1 MKKPRSTRRKYC
13 TYRLRDQNVREEFV
27 IALANRYDALYNGL
41 DDEEE
46 AVQDVEQ
53 EWSKVKEMYIHLRGS
68 TWQDQEREEGMD
80 ERRHLETC

>member
-1 MKKPRSTRRKYC
+1 M
-13 TYRLRDQNVREEFV
+13 REEFV

>member
-1 MKKPRSTRRKYC
+1 MKKPRSKRRKYC
-13 TYRLRDQNVREEFV
+13 AYRLRDKNVREEFV

-68 TWQDQEREEGMD
+68 T
-80 ERRHLETC
+80 